1 MTNLLNS
8 AFLVITIN
16 NINLLYLNFF
26 IVLSLNFCLGM
37 VQKVDHLAKLFVL
50 LVFQIKF
57 RGTL

>member
-26 IVLSLNFCLGM
+26 IVLSLNYCLGM
-37 VQKVDHLAKLFVL
+37 GQKVDHLAKLFFL